1 MKQAENLVPFNTD
14 PQEDDGPQVL
24 WDGQNLLKFNATNAG
39 KYGRHIGRLTFT
51 SIGQRNASLMVRTF
65 CSRFKLSD
73 VAMKELYT
81 MLHCFLPPGNN
92 LRSAFAAVNSS
103 KKKLAEFETTNDRV
117 CVLKFSN
124 LIQAVVK
131 RNFNSITNYNAERR
145 ANDHVNDIPLEKL
158 SFSQE
163 VDEIAIHLV
172 LFTDG
177 VTFIKSS
184 SKKSLWPIWFSI
196 TQLQARLRMSRKNIV
211 RASLLVGCK
220 KPIFEEFLVYIHE
233 EILQRPSFLD
243 ENGHVVAI

>member
-1 MKQAENLVPFNTD
+1 MSAIITD
-14 PQEDDGPQVL
+14 DNRERQPVSE
-24 WDGQNLLKFNATNAG
+24 LLYPNA
-39 KYGRHIGRLTFT
+39 
-51 SIGQRNASLMVRTF
+51 SIGQSNASLMVRSF

-103 KKKLAEFETTNDRV
+103 KKRLADLTAAAFETTNGRV

-124 LIQAVVK
+124 VIQAVVK

-158 SFSQE
+158 SFSKE
-163 VDEIAIHLV
+163 VDEIAIDLV

-184 SKKSLWPIWFSI
+184 SKKSLRPIWFSI
-196 TQLQARLRMSRKNIV
+196 AQLPPRLRMSRKNIV
-211 RASLLVGCK
+211 LASLFVGCK
-220 KPIFEEFLVYIHE
+220 
-233 EILQRPSFLD
+233 
-243 ENGHVVAI
+243 

>member
-1 MKQAENLVPFNTD
+1 MDFNSHETSSIPECYLSKSAIFTD
-14 PQEDDGPQVL
+14 DNRDCQPVSE
-24 WDGQNLLKFNATNAG
+24 LLYPNA
-39 KYGRHIGRLTFT
+39 
-51 SIGQRNASLMVRTF
+51 SIGQRNASLMVRSF

-103 KKKLAEFETTNDRV
+103 KKRLAELTAAAFETTNGRV

-131 RNFNSITNYNAERR
+131 RNFNSITNYNADRR

-158 SFSQE
+158 SFFKE
-163 VDEIAIHLV
+163 VDEIAIDLV

-177 VTFIKSS
+177 VTFIQSS
-184 SKKSLWPIWFSI
+184 SKKNLWPIWFSI
-196 TQLQARLRMSRKNIV
+196 AQLPSRLRMSRKNIV
-211 RASLLVGCK
+211 LASSFVGCK
-220 KPIFEEFLVYIHE
+220 KNNLRGVLGSHPRINI
-233 EILQRPSFLD
+233 
-243 ENGHVVAI
+243 ATT